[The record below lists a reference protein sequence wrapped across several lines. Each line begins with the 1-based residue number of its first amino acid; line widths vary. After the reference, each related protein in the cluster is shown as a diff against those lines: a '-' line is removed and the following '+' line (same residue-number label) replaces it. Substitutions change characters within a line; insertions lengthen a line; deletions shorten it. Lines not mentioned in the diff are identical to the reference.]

1 MASGK
6 LTPGSNTAVHNMQ
19 GTIYEKVVSTPYTYH
34 CHAPITDQALL
45 ANPVWTI
52 WREHDDG
59 NITCPTDGSRPT
71 PDNNVAS
78 NPAGLPYWA
87 TA

>member
-1 MASGK
+1 MS
-6 LTPGSNTAVHNMQ
+6 LTPGKDNVVHNMH
-19 GTIYEKVVSTPYTYH
+19 GTIYEKVVSAPYTYH
-34 CHAPITDQALL
+34 MHAAIGKEAKL

-59 NITCPTDGSRPT
+59 QIVPPEVGGVPH
-71 PDNNVAS
+71 PDNNIATD
-78 NPAGLPYWA
+78 PTLLTYWT